1 MVTLTGSYSFPI
13 IKKLNLILRNS
24 LLPVGFNV
32 STVIEI
38 KCFFDSRD
46 FTKFGLDTFMY
57 VSFERFLYINSLY
70 KCRSSMLNIKP
81 VEYVNST
88 VQGHTS
94 TYTTLC
100 FVLGSLSLSRTKET
114 QSCVVYWV
122 RRVTS
127 ESSSHIARQ
136 GRQITRLTY

>member
-1 MVTLTGSYSFPI
+1 MLTFPI

-38 KCFFDSRD
+38 KCLFDSRE
-46 FTKFGLDTFMY
+46 FMKFELDTFMY
-57 VSFERFLYINSLY
+57 VSFERFLYINNLY
-70 KCRSSMLNIKP
+70 KCCSSILNIKP

-88 VQGHTS
+88 VQGHTN
-94 TYTTLC
+94 LC

-114 QSCVVYWV
+114 QSCVVHCV
-122 RRVTS
+122 RRVAS
-127 ESSSHIARQ
+127 ESLSHIARQ
-136 GRQITRLTY
+136 APQVTRLTY